1 MLSPKDKVESL
12 STPLNDLSSDGKD
25 TTKASEKKGIVVKI
39 QHRSEKRTADVSIGL
54 RAVL

>member
-39 QHRSEKRTADVSIGL
+39 QHRSEKKELPMSRLV
-54 RAVL
+54 

>member
-1 MLSPKDKVESL
+1 MLSPKDKVVSL